1 MTRAMTRAGN
11 AIAVRPLATPR
22 GPRSPWAVA
31 AARLG
36 RSAVALAGLALVL
49 VLALLAAVAPWVAP
63 YDPLAIDLPNQLQPP
78 SANHW
83 LGTDLLG
90 RDIFSRLL
98 YGGRATL
105 VTALVAMGISA
116 TLGVAL
122 GLVAGFYGGFVDSCL
137 MRLVDVLLAFPRIL
151 LALTVVALLGV
162 GLGNVM
168 VAVGI
173 AGISGYARIVRGV
186 VLSAREQPYVEAARV
201 VGCGNRRILLRHVL
215 PNVMAPIIVLATL
228 DIAHALLSASSLSF
242 LGLGAQPPTPEWGL
256 MLNEGRAYLRVA
268 PWVTTVPGVTIMLA
282 VLGVNV
288 FGDGLRDALDPRLRI
303 E

>member
-1 MTRAMTRAGN
+1 VTGDNKPAT
-11 AIAVRPLATPR
+11 AVRGTPS

-31 AARLG
+31 IGRLG
-36 RSAVALAGLALVL
+36 RSRVALAGLAVL
-49 VLALLAAVAPWVAP
+49 LLMGLLALLAPWIAP
-63 YDPLAIDLPNQLQPP
+63 YDPLAIDLPTQLQPP
-78 SANHW
+78 GPGHW

-90 RDIFSRLL
+90 RDILSRWL

-105 VTALVAMGISA
+105 VTALAAVAISA
-116 TLGVAL
+116 VLGVSL
-122 GLVAGFYGGFVDSCL
+122 GLVSGFYGGPVDSCI
-137 MRLVDVLLAFPRIL
+137 MRFVDMLLAFPRIL

-186 VLSAREQPYVEAARV
+186 VLSAREQPYVEAARL
-201 VGCGNRRILLRHVL
+201 VGCGNGRILVRHVL
-215 PNVMAPIIVLATL
+215 PNVLAPVIVLATV

-268 PWVTTVPGVTIMLA
+268 PWVTTMPGLTIMLA
-282 VLGVNV
+282 VLSVNV
-288 FGDGLRDALDPRLRI
+288 FGDGLRDALDPRLRLG
-303 E
+303 

>member
-1 MTRAMTRAGN
+1 MTRARNGL
-11 AIAVRPLATPR
+11 IVPPRATPP
-22 GPRSPWAVA
+22 GPRSPWAMAV
-31 AARLG
+31 ARLW
-36 RSAVALAGLALVL
+36 RSRASLAGLAF
-49 VLALLAAVAPWVAP
+49 VLALGVLAGVAPWVAP
-63 YDPLAIDLPNQLQPP
+63 YDPLATDLPNQLQPP

-90 RDIFSRLL
+90 RDILSRLL

-105 VTALVAMGISA
+105 ITALAAVGISA

-122 GLVAGFYGGFVDSCL
+122 GLIAGFYGGFVDSCL

-186 VLSAREQPYVEAARV
+186 VLSAREQPYVEAARLI
-201 VGCGNRRILLRHVL
+201 GCRTRRILLRHVL

-268 PWVTTVPGVTIMLA
+268 PWVTTAPGVTIMLA

-303 E
+303 G

>member
-1 MTRAMTRAGN
+1 MSRSRTAYEMA
-11 AIAVRPLATPR
+11 AAAS

-31 AARLG
+31 LARLWRNG
-36 RSAVALAGLALVL
+36 AALAGLSV
-49 VLALLAAVAPWVAP
+49 LLAMGLLAVLAPWVAP
-63 YDPLAIDLPNQLQPP
+63 YDPLAMDLPNQLQPP
-78 SANHW
+78 GASHW

-90 RDIFSRLL
+90 RDILSRLL

-105 VTALVAMGISA
+105 VTALVAVSISVVF
-116 TLGVAL
+116 GVSL
-122 GLVAGFYGGFVDSCL
+122 GLVAGFYGGIVDSCL
-137 MRLVDVLLAFPRIL
+137 MRFVDMLLAFPRIL

-168 VAVGI
+168 LAVGI

-186 VLSAREQPYVEAARV
+186 VLSAREQPYVEAARL
-201 VGCGNRRILLRHVL
+201 VGCGNRRILFRHVL
-215 PNVMAPIIVLATL
+215 PNVLAPVIVLATL

-268 PWVTTVPGVTIMLA
+268 PWVTTVPGLTIMLA
-282 VLGVNV
+282 VLSVNV
-288 FGDGLRDALDPRLRI
+288 FGDGLRDALDPRLRVG
-303 E
+303 

>member
-1 MTRAMTRAGN
+1 MSARRLGEMPSVATVPTR
-11 AIAVRPLATPR
+11 
-22 GPRSPWAVA
+22 PRSPWAVA
-31 AARLG
+31 FARLW
-36 RSAVALAGLALVL
+36 RSRVALAGLAILL
-49 VLALLAAVAPWVAP
+49 AMGLLALLAPWIAP

-78 SANHW
+78 SLAHW

-90 RDIFSRLL
+90 RDILSRLL

-105 VTALVAMGISA
+105 VTALVAVGISA
-116 TLGVAL
+116 GFGVLL
-122 GLVAGFYGGFVDSCL
+122 GLASGFYGGLVDSCL
-137 MRLVDVLLAFPRIL
+137 MRLVDMLLAFPRIL

-173 AGISGYARIVRGV
+173 AGISGYARVVRGV
-186 VLSAREQPYVEAARV
+186 VLSAREQVYVEAARL
-201 VGCGNRRILLRHVL
+201 VGCNNARILFRHVL
-215 PNVMAPIIVLATL
+215 PNVLAPVIVLATV

-268 PWVTTVPGVTIMLA
+268 PWVTTVPGLTIMLT
-282 VLGVNV
+282 VLSVNV
-288 FGDGLRDALDPRLRI
+288 FGDGLRDALDPRLRLG
-303 E
+303 

>member
-1 MTRAMTRAGN
+1 MTRARN
-11 AIAVRPLATPR
+11 ALTVRPLATPS
-22 GPRSPWAVA
+22 GPRSPWAMA
-31 AARLG
+31 FARLR
-36 RSAVALAGLALVL
+36 RSRVSLAGLAA
-49 VLALLAAVAPWVAP
+49 VLALGVLAVVAPWVAP
-63 YDPLAIDLPNQLQPP
+63 YDPLAMNLPNQLQPP

-90 RDIFSRLL
+90 RDILSRLL

-105 VTALVAMGISA
+105 VTALVAVGISA

-122 GLVAGFYGGFVDSCL
+122 GLVAGFYGGLVDSCL
-137 MRLVDVLLAFPRIL
+137 MRLVDMLLAFPRIL

-186 VLSAREQPYVEAARV
+186 VLSAREQTYVEAARL
-201 VGCGNRRILLRHVL
+201 VGCRNRRILLRHIL

-242 LGLGAQPPTPEWGL
+242 LGLGPQPPTPEWGL

>member
-1 MTRAMTRAGN
+1 MPRVRNGLM
-11 AIAVRPLATPR
+11 VRPRTTPPR
-22 GPRSPWAVA
+22 PRSPWAVA
-31 AARLG
+31 VARLW
-36 RSAVALAGLALVL
+36 RSRVSLAGLAV
-49 VLALLAAVAPWVAP
+49 VLALGVLAGVAPWVAP
-63 YDPLAIDLPNQLQPP
+63 YDPLATDLPNQLQPP

-90 RDIFSRLL
+90 RDILSRLL

-105 VTALVAMGISA
+105 ITALAAVGISA
-116 TLGVAL
+116 TLGVVL

-186 VLSAREQPYVEAARV
+186 VLSAREQPYVEAARLI
-201 VGCGNRRILLRHVL
+201 GCRTRRILLRHVL

-303 E
+303 G